1 MPFPIEKLL
10 VLVPAY
16 REERH
21 VADLV
26 REILDYAPNVL
37 VVDDGSPDATA
48 EAARSAGATVLA
60 HAKNRGKGAALQS
73 GFEYAAQNGF
83 EFVLTMDGDGQHA
96 PSDIPAFLAAW
107 ERTHAQ
113 VLVGNRMGD
122 TAGMPWLRRRTNLF
136 MSSLL
141 SKVMGQYVPD
151 TQCGFRLYQ
160 SSAFPEPPEPG
171 SDRFAAESE
180 SLLRLSLRGVTIS
193 SVTIQTIYGEEK
205 SKINPIADT
214 IRFFRMLRRF
224 KKIRREAERQL

>member
-1 MPFPIEKLL
+1 MTLNPDSLL

-26 REILDYAPNVL
+26 REILDYAPHVL

-48 EAARSAGATVLA
+48 QAARSAGATVIS
-60 HAKNRGKGAALQS
+60 HVKNRGKGAALRT

-83 EFVLTMDGDGQHA
+83 DFALTMDGDGQHA

-113 VLVGNRMGD
+113 VIVGNRMGNPD
-122 TAGMPWLRRRTNLF
+122 GMPWIRRRTNLF

-160 SSAFPEPPEPG
+160 ASAFPDAPEPG
-171 SDRFAAESE
+171 SDRYAAESE
-180 SLLRLSLRGVTIS
+180 SLLRLSLRCVTIS
-193 SVTIQTIYGEEK
+193 SVTVQSIYGEEK
-205 SKINPIADT
+205 SKINPVTDT
-214 IRFFRMLRRF
+214 IRFFSMLRRF
-224 KKIRREAERQL
+224 KKIRREAEREL

>member
-1 MPFPIEKLL
+1 MPLNPDKLL
-10 VLVPAY
+10 ILVPAY

-21 VADLV
+21 VAALV
-26 REILDYAPNVL
+26 REILDYAPRVL

-48 EAARSAGATVLA
+48 EAARSAGAVVIS
-60 HAKNRGKGAALQS
+60 HVKNRGKGAALHT

-113 VLVGNRMGD
+113 VLVGNRMGNPD
-122 TAGMPWLRRRTNLF
+122 GMPWIRRRTNLF

-151 TQCGFRLYQ
+151 TQCGFRLYH
-160 SSAFPEPPEPG
+160 STAFPDAPEPG
-171 SDRFAAESE
+171 SDRYAAESE

-193 SVTIQTIYGEEK
+193 SVTVQTIYGEEK